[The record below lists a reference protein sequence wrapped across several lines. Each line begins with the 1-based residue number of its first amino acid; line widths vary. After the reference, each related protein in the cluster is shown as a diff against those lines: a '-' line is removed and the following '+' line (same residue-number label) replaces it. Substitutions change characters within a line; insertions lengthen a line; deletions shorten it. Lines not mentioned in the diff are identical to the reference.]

1 MKYNLDFLDTLSFI
15 FSENSSVKDFFII
28 YDKKIKKVLPYRL
41 PDEDN
46 KKEELYFLI
55 SKINL
60 KDKNQYFLLH
70 SSELP
75 KHLLNKD
82 VFTSH
87 TINSITIQCI
97 ERNDDLNEDVLNLNK
112 FFENLKKAFNLT
124 EDQINKLYEV
134 SDYYAYDDTQDG
146 RRILMSEYQ
155 QDYEDYEFLEFQNE
169 IEAGILLISM
179 HDKSIEDNIKK
190 GMLNELNKN
199 KNIIED
205 KINQRLNKLLDI
217 IEPESKTKNT
227 PKI

>member
-1 MKYNLDFLDTLSFI
+1 
-15 FSENSSVKDFFII
+15 
-28 YDKKIKKVLPYRL
+28 
-41 PDEDN
+41 
-46 KKEELYFLI
+46 
-55 SKINL
+55 
-60 KDKNQYFLLH
+60 
-70 SSELP
+70 
-75 KHLLNKD
+75 
-82 VFTSH
+82 
-87 TINSITIQCI
+87 
-97 ERNDDLNEDVLNLNK
+97 
-112 FFENLKKAFNLT
+112 
-124 EDQINKLYEV
+124 
-134 SDYYAYDDTQDG
+134 
-146 RRILMSEYQ
+146 MSEYQ